1 MASPGFRSNPK
12 LYDRLLIDGLQVPGE
27 WTCPQLSRALDIKH
41 PKSDGK
47 DEGSPRIAGLL
58 PASGVILTKLDTD
71 KEESDFEA
79 LRARIFPLNQPTRR
93 NQFSVENIHF
103 NRNGIRALL
112 ITGIDDPPSKG
123 GEEQHV
129 AIHWQSV
136 KATGTG
142 KGGTRKPKPAQA
154 KDLANRPTALDI
166 TPAKQVEAAG
176 GR

>member
-12 LYDRLLIDGLQVPGE
+12 LYDRLLIDGVQVPGE

-58 PASGVILTKLDTD
+58 PSSGTILTKLDTD

-123 GEEQHV
+123 GAEQHV

-136 KATGTG
+136 KNAGAG

-154 KDLANRPTALDI
+154 KDLAVRPSALVS
-166 TPAKQVEAAG
+166 TPAQQVAAAG